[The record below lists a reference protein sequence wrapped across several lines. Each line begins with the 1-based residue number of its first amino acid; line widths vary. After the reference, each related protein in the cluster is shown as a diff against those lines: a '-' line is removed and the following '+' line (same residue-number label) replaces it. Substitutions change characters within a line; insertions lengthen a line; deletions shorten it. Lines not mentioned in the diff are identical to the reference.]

1 MYIEIRFG
9 TGILSLSSY
18 FQYSQCFDK
27 RELNGTFQD
36 KICRKK
42 VFLWYLLHAGPTDS
56 SHFMV

>member
-18 FQYSQCFDK
+18 FQYSRYIDK

-42 VFLWYLLHAGPTDS
+42 VFLWYMLHAEPIDS
-56 SHFMV
+56 SHFIM